1 MESGKP
7 IYIFVLFVIVVVCLF
22 VLFGNIVFLKIKLQL
37 THFLLCIFQC
47 VGNYGEFVF
56 GVSLEMTVIRYCYF
70 MGCSFARTTLFCIVG
85 CRREMKRGDVKCSFW

>member
-37 THFLLCIFQC
+37 LIFYC
-47 VGNYGEFVF
+47 AYSSVWGTMG
-56 GVSLEMTVIRYCYF
+56 SLYLGF
-70 MGCSFARTTLFCIVG
+70 HW
-85 CRREMKRGDVKCSFW
+85 K